1 MKMIND
7 FKKDINNSLKET
19 QKNTRKQVWAL
30 KEKTQKS
37 LKELQENTIKLVNE
51 LNKTVQIVQKKG
63 SRNIK
68 ENKKGDNTGDGKS

>member
-1 MKMIND
+1 
-7 FKKDINNSLKET
+7 
-19 QKNTRKQVWAL
+19 
-30 KEKTQKS
+30 
-37 LKELQENTIKLVNE
+37 VNE